1 MISSGLMMPTYLLM
15 LRHVYNGNKDPWL
28 IWFTLALFF
37 SQVFLFIW
45 SCVLLFANKFTTM
58 VFVSFTVSIAISWT
72 LFNLAH
78 FLLADKFMNMANRVP
93 KYIKKEPP
101 PPYTNKDKAVFYSLL
116 TLNVLSPIA
125 YGITLCTLLIELYVK
140 GVNPP
145 SWLPPC

>member
-1 MISSGLMMPTYLLM
+1 
-15 LRHVYNGNKDPWL
+15 
-28 IWFTLALFF
+28 
-37 SQVFLFIW
+37 
-45 SCVLLFANKFTTM
+45 M

-101 PPYTNKDKAVFYSLL
+101 PPYTNKDKAVFYGLL